1 MPCVALPPRHL
12 RRLGA
17 VLAAALAAAA
27 LGGCGEADPPT
38 PVQDRRI
45 SIALDDFFIEPKRIR
60 ARPGPITFAISNRGR
75 LGHNFHLR
83 RGDGEPLAVPTIF
96 PGETELARVRL
107 RRGDYRMVC
116 TVANH
121 EELGMTGTLI
131 VR

>member
-1 MPCVALPPRHL
+1 MPSCALVPR
-12 RRLGA
+12 RPWRLDA
-17 VLAAALAAAA
+17 AFAAALSALA
-27 LGGCGEADPPT
+27 LGGCGGAEPPT
-38 PVQDRRI
+38 PAEGRRI
-45 SIALDDFFIEPKRIR
+45 SIALDDFFIEPRRVR
-60 ARPGPITFAISNRGR
+60 ARAGPITFAIANRGR

-96 PGETELARVRL
+96 PGATEPARANL
-107 RRGDYRMVC
+107 PRGDYRMVC